1 MIVAMAA
8 LPTSPFNLFLL
19 SCFTSFALL
28 CFTTTP
34 TIIKPR
40 RYVTKLIHHD
50 SVHSPYYNPMAT
62 ISERARRA
70 IDSSSA
76 RLAYLRAKAQGISLA
91 TSIGN
96 DEMRAGVIAATGV
109 GEFLAN
115 ISTGEPPI
123 PRLLSMDKAAN

>member
-1 MIVAMAA
+1 
-8 LPTSPFNLFLL
+8 
-19 SCFTSFALL
+19 
-28 CFTTTP
+28 
-34 TIIKPR
+34 
-40 RYVTKLIHHD
+40 
-50 SVHSPYYNPMAT
+50 MAT
-62 ISERARRA
+62 VSDRARRA

-76 RLAYLRAKAQGISLA
+76 RLAYLRAKAQGVSLA